1 MAKYILQLQ
10 HEPIRVGVFY
20 LTIKVHKSP
29 PTARPI
35 VNTRHTPTYYA
46 SKYLH
51 KILTPI
57 MQRCPS
63 YLKNSQD
70 LIVQLENLY
79 INTPVILVSAD
90 VKELYPSIPIRDGLR
105 ALYFTLTKLV
115 NWDIKQVA
123 FVCELA
129 EFILINNIFTFNG
142 MKYKQIFGTAMGTC
156 FAVVY
161 ANIYLNVIEYEIWLQ
176 FKSFGYTLPIL
187 FKRYIDDIFAIF
199 PIINNASAEP
209 SHTLFLSLYNSLRT
223 SIKLTWTTGD
233 SVNFLDLTLSLGKR
247 FNSSKQIDISLY
259 QKEMNNYLY
268 IPPTSFH
275 TQESIKSFIVSEI
288 RRYCLNCSDPEE
300 FTNRKSLF
308 LQRLLTRGY
317 SKRFLKP
324 LFNTQFIRSTLLSR
338 IYTSSPT
345 VFKRQNYHH
354 QLSSKYKTL
363 LALHI
368 SNYATLSQSLTNCW
382 SIHIFIV
389 SLMAANL

>member
-1 MAKYILQLQ
+1 MLYVQLQLILSGQ
-10 HEPIRVGVFY
+10 GNNWSN
-20 LTIKVHKSP
+20 KS
-29 PTARPI
+29 T
-35 VNTRHTPTYYA
+35 
-46 SKYLH
+46 
-51 KILTPI
+51 
-57 MQRCPS
+57 
-63 YLKNSQD
+63 
-70 LIVQLENLY
+70 
-79 INTPVILVSAD
+79 
-90 VKELYPSIPIRDGLR
+90 
-105 ALYFTLTKLV
+105 
-115 NWDIKQVA
+115 
-123 FVCELA
+123 
-129 EFILINNIFTFNG
+129 
-142 MKYKQIFGTAMGTC
+142 
-156 FAVVY
+156 
-161 ANIYLNVIEYEIWLQ
+161 NIYLNVIEYEIWLQ

-324 LFNTQFIRSTLLSR
+324 LINTQFIRSTLLSR
-338 IYTSSPT
+338 IYTSSAKTKLSSPT
-345 VFKRQNYHH
+345 VFKRQNSPRLTH
-354 QLSSKYKTL
+354 QQLRYLVAIPDELLEHPHFYSIFNGRQPIICYKRSKNIKEL
-363 LALHI
+363 LVNTTTPLLQ
-368 SNYATLSQSLTNCW
+368 ATPEDEP
-382 SIHIFIV
+382 F
-389 SLMAANL
+389 